1 MPELEPDLAEALL
14 DDRSPEVRE
23 RLATHTQD
31 PAVIT
36 ALLADR
42 TVRVRKGL
50 ALNPRTTAEQRHAL
64 AQDAAVDV
72 RSALVSAADLDE
84 ADLRLLAKD
93 RSAEVR
99 RALAASTRTPAH
111 IRQALE
117 DDADEAVA
125 AEARRVRQVP
135 AARPARRGRTRFIT
149 GPAR

>member
-1 MPELEPDLAEALL
+1 
-14 DDRSPEVRE
+14 VRE

-50 ALNPRTTAEQRHAL
+50 ALNPLTTAEQRHAL
-64 AQDAAVDV
+64 AVDSAVDV
-72 RSALVSAADLDE
+72 RSALVRAADLDE
-84 ADLRLLAKD
+84 ADLRRLAED

-111 IRQALE
+111 IRQLLE
-117 DDADEAVA
+117 DDPDEAVA
-125 AEARRVRQVP
+125 AEARRARQVTP
-135 AARPARRGRTRFIT
+135 GRPARRGPNRFIT
-149 GPAR
+149 GPRR